1 LDLFDVHSAGS
12 QLAAYQRER
21 EKEESKVYKYT
32 THNMPNKQHHSP
44 KTTHVLQTLT
54 RGALKTFCPIY
65 FIILFAIYVTQLCF
79 SSKLDILVLSINVI
93 L

>member
-32 THNMPNKQHHSP
+32 THNMPNKQYHSP
-44 KTTHVLQTLT
+44 KKHTYY
-54 RGALKTFCPIY
+54 KC
-65 FIILFAIYVTQLCF
+65 
-79 SSKLDILVLSINVI
+79 
-93 L
+93 